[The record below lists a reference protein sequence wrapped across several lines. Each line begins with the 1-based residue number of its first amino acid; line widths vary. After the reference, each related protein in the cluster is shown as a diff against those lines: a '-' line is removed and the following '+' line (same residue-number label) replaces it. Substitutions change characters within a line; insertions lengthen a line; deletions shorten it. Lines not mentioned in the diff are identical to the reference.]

1 MVFRSTQA
9 FRRVCISREYKCVVG
24 YSVVYHSKA
33 TDSARLA
40 EIVGLPKKFEKYEFS
55 RLPKATEDAVFAE
68 LVGFPKMLFFGSKS
82 IFRTSRISEDIRPHI
97 LPELDLRN
105 IGFPKIF
112 DTVRFICRISRI
124 SEDCLLWEYSI
135 FPNYSDFRIGYRRCS
150 LCRISRISEDCL
162 LRQCSIFHICRIS
175 EDILHML

>member
-1 MVFRSTQA
+1 MV
-9 FRRVCISREYKCVVG
+9 
-24 YSVVYHSKA
+24 
-33 TDSARLA
+33 
-40 EIVGLPKKFEKYEFS
+40 
-55 RLPKATEDAVFAE
+55 
-68 LVGFPKMLFFGSKS
+68 FFGSKS

-150 LCRISRISEDCL
+150 LCRISRISKDCL
-162 LRQCSIFHICRIS
+162 LRQCSIFHICRIF
-175 EDILHML
+175 EDILHMLWQCSICRISRISEDVQQCSIFPEVIKDYRRWCSSVYA